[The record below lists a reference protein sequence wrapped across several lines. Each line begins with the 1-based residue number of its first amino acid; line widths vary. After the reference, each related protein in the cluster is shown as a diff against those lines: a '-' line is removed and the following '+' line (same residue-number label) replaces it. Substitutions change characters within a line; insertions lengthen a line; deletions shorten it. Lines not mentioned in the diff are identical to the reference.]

1 MNYKTKLKLQRWKN
15 GPFIAY
21 SILTVTGIMFLLQ
34 EILGGSTN
42 TETLVFLG
50 AKVNFLIVSGDWY
63 RLITPMFLHIGL
75 MHLVFNALI
84 IYFLGIQLETIFGH
98 WRFFALYFLSGL
110 AGNATSFAF
119 NSSISAGAS
128 TAIFGLF
135 GSTLVLVKLYPGH
148 PQIKAMAK
156 NFSLLIILNLVFG
169 IFSPN
174 IDMAGHVGGLVGGY
188 IVTFALSTPRA
199 WKTNKKQQL
208 SYALLFVGIIIL
220 LIVIGFSR
228 YSSIFNLFS

>member
-1 MNYKTKLKLQRWKN
+1 MNYKTKLKLQRWKA
-15 GPFIAY
+15 GPFIVY
-21 SILTVTGIMFLLQ
+21 SILAVTGVMFLLQ

-42 TETLVFLG
+42 QWVLVQLG
-50 AKVNFLIVSGDWY
+50 AKVNELIVLGDWY

-84 IYFLGIQLETIFGH
+84 IYFLGIQLESIFGH
-98 WRFFALYFLSGL
+98 WRFFALYFLSGIV
-110 AGNATSFAF
+110 GNATSFAF
-119 NSSISAGAS
+119 NTSISAGAS

-169 IFSPN
+169 LFSPN

-188 IVTFALSTPRA
+188 IATFALSTPRA
-199 WKTNKKQQL
+199 WKINRKQQL
-208 SYALLFVGIIIL
+208 TYAFLFVSLVVL
-220 LIVIGFSR
+220 LIVIGYSR
-228 YSSIFNLFS
+228 YGNIMNLFS

>member
-1 MNYKTKLKLQRWKN
+1 MNYKTKLKIQRWKQ
-15 GPFIAY
+15 GPFISYA
-21 SILTVTGIMFLLQ
+21 ILAVTGFMFLLQ

-42 TETLVFLG
+42 QWVLVQLG
-50 AKVNFLIVSGDWY
+50 AKVNELIVLGDWY

-75 MHLVFNALI
+75 THILFNALI

-98 WRFFALYFLSGL
+98 WRFLALYFLSGL

-119 NSSISAGAS
+119 NQSISAGAS

-135 GSTLVLVKLYPGH
+135 GSTLVLVKLFPGH

-156 NFSLLIILNLVFG
+156 NFTLLIILNLVFG

-174 IDMAGHVGGLVGGY
+174 IDMAGHVGGLAGGY
-188 IVTFALSTPRA
+188 LITYALSTPRA
-199 WKTNKKQQL
+199 WRTSKKQQIT
-208 SYALLFVGIIIL
+208 YGLLFTGLVIL

-228 YSSIFNLFS
+228 YIPLMSLFS